1 MSEMAKGSFQITRWD
16 PVVYDEG
23 DGATLSR
30 VSVGKEFRGDLEA
43 TSTAELLTV
52 MDAGGNPAVYV
63 AVERVTGTLHGRA
76 GTFVLHH
83 TAPGTAGEPIVIRI
97 IPDTGTGDL
106 RGITGA
112 LAITGDT
119 DGGHEYE
126 IVYEISTASL
136 S

>member
-1 MSEMAKGSFQITRWD
+1 MSETAKGSFRITGWD
-16 PVVYDEG
+16 PVVYDEA

-30 VSVGKEFRGDLEA
+30 VTVAKQFDGDLA
-43 TSTAELLTV
+43 GTSSAELLTV
-52 MDAGGNPAVYV
+52 LDGGGNPAVYV
-63 AVERVTGTLHGRA
+63 AVERVTGTLHGRT

-97 IPDTGTGDL
+97 VPDTGTGDL
-106 RGITGA
+106 KGITGT
-112 LAITGDT
+112 LAITGDV

-126 IVYEISTASL
+126 ISYGISTASL